1 MSLSDRHRRLS
12 VAPLAGVERQG
23 RGSLGSGRLAVG
35 ISDSLP
41 SGSHFIQGTH
51 PFSGVLPQFHQG
63 QSSGRRGPVFIGQG
77 SDRACSSSFSR
88 LLQPVVCGVESLRSV
103 EAGHRPLAT
112 ESEGAADILQDGDSP
127 VRTSV
132 STRWGLDGVSRFEG
146 CVLAGSDASGI
157 SQVPQVHVGREC
169 VPVQSSLLWTLH
181 RSSGFHPGHGSC
193 FRNPSQDRGAF
204 TSLSRRLVDS
214 GLLSGAGSPCSGD
227 STAALRDFGNSCQL
241 GEVSADS
248 NTADGISRSRFGLN
262 LFQGFSCPEESREA
276 SLNWRRILVL
286 CKTAC
291 IILTRALRSA
301 VVHDPART
309 WRTAPNEI
317 LPVYSSETLES
328 CRSVCSG
335 GMDSGDSPGFRLV
348 AGSRSSG
355 VRRVSGAGVP
365 SARLVVRRL
374 GRGLGGSSRRGSC
387 FRPLGSRGIRHF
399 HQCQGALGK
408 REGSSLVRSSNL
420 RLLRINFRR
429 QRYGSSLSQESGRDT
444 FVTSQFHRSEDS
456 PLGGVASSPAV
467 SSVHHGKTQCS
478 GGFVVSS
485 ESGPGLRVD
494 SEAGGISG
502 AAQEVAGFHRPVRHL

>member
-1 MSLSDRHRRLS
+1 MSLDLK
-12 VAPLAGVERQG
+12 
-23 RGSLGSGRLAVG
+23 
-35 ISDSLP
+35 
-41 SGSHFIQGTH
+41 
-51 PFSGVLPQFHQG
+51 
-63 QSSGRRGPVFIGQG
+63 
-77 SDRACSSSFSR
+77 
-88 LLQPVVCGVESLRSV
+88 
-103 EAGHRPLAT
+103 
-112 ESEGAADILQDGDSP
+112 
-127 VRTSV
+127 
-132 STRWGLDGVSRFEG
+132 
-146 CVLAGSDASGI
+146 DAYL
-157 SQVPQVHVGREC
+157 QVPMHPESRKFLRFMVGGKVYQFKVLCFGLSTAPQVFTRVMA
-169 VPVQSSLLWTLH
+169 PVSAILH
-181 RSSGFHPGHGSC
+181 RTGV
-193 FRNPSQDRGAF
+193 
-204 TSLSRRLVDS
+204 RLRHYLDDWLIQAS
-214 GLLSGAGSPCSGD
+214 SGAGSPCSGD
-227 STAALRDFGNSCQL
+227 STAALRDFGNSRQL

-286 CKTAC
+286 RKTAC
-291 IILTRALRSA
+291 IILARALRSA
-301 VVHDPART
+301 VVHDPACPGRM
-309 WRTAPNEI
+309 APNEI

-355 VRRVSGAGVP
+355 ARRVSGAGVP

-374 GRGLGGSSRRGSC
+374 RRLLGGSSRRGSC

-399 HQCQGALGK
+399 HQCQGALGN

-456 PLGGVASSPAV
+456 PLGGIASSPAV

-485 ESGPGLRVD
+485 KSGPGLRVG